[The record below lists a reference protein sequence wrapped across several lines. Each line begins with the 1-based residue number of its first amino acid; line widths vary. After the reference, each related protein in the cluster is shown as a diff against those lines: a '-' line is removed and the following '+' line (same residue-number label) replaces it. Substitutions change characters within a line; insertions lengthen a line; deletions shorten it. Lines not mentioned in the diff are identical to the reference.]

1 MKIVQLIYTLG
12 SGGAEKFVVDL
23 SNQLAVMGH
32 EVILCML
39 RDDTDKK
46 LIFNQQFLSDT
57 IKFHSMKFNCGF
69 SLNKAHQVE
78 KYLRRERPDI
88 VHCHLNVI
96 PYIFKMTLFN
106 QKIVFLH
113 TLHNI
118 ARNTG
123 GVGVQYYINKLFY
136 GRNMVHPVCI
146 SRICQESYKEYYKL
160 HNAPYINNGRTLVAA
175 SLCYEEVQREI
186 NSYKMSKDTIVFV
199 HVARYSIQKN
209 QQLLVDTFNK
219 LSTEK
224 YDFVLL
230 VIGNGYDTEEGRKL
244 QHLSCEKIYF
254 LGEKNNVNDYLL
266 CSDAFCLT
274 SVYEGLPISLLEALS
289 CGVTP
294 ICTSVGGI
302 PDVITDGV
310 NGYLAFEL
318 DVEAYA
324 QAVKRFIVCP
334 LSRQMLIGYFMEN
347 YSIEVCAKRYEHLYY
362 SIKNT

>member
-1 MKIVQLIYTLG
+1 MKIIQLIYTLG

-32 EVILCML
+32 EIILCML
-39 RDDTDKK
+39 RDDIDKK
-46 LIFNQQFLSDT
+46 LIFNQQFLSEKV
-57 IKFHSMKFNCGF
+57 KFHSMKFSCGF
-69 SLNKAHQVE
+69 SLNKTRQVE
-78 KYLRRERPDI
+78 KYLRKEQPDI

-96 PYIFKMTLFN
+96 PYIFKMTLSN
-106 QKIVFLH
+106 RKIVFLH

-123 GVGVQYYINKLFY
+123 GVGVQYYINKFFY
-136 GRNMVHPVCI
+136 SRNMVNPVCI
-146 SRICQESYKEYYKL
+146 SRICQESYEEYYKL
-160 HNAPYINNGRTLVAA
+160 YNAPYINNGRTLVSA
-175 SLCYEEVQREI
+175 SLYYEEVQREV
-186 NSYKMSKDTIVFV
+186 NSYKMSKDTIVFI
-199 HVARYSIQKN
+199 HVARFSIQKN
-209 QQLLVDTFNK
+209 QQLLVDAFNK
-219 LSTEK
+219 LSSEK

-230 VIGNGYDTEEGRKL
+230 VIGNGYDTDEGREL
-244 QHLSCEKIYF
+244 QHSACCKIHF

-302 PDVITDGV
+302 PDVIVDGTS
-310 NGYLAFEL
+310 GYLASEL
-318 DVEAYA
+318 DVEAYT

-334 LSRQMLIGYFMEN
+334 LSPQMLIGYFMEN
-347 YSIEVCAKRYEHLYY
+347 YSIKVCAERYENLYY
-362 SIKNT
+362 SIKAT